1 MADLPV
7 RRSSLKSVVE
17 HNAPPKLK
25 VVSSEETEL
34 GRPINQEREQR
45 NRHALWFFI
54 KLVGG
59 MVTAALVVMTIINV
73 VVVKAALP
81 SSNFLKEA
89 KSEIVAEVGKVVRDN
104 IPQQQKVVV
113 EAKLDSESAAII
125 QTAVQREVQ
134 AAGLVIARDSPFVK
148 KLEAENSA
156 KQRMIDDLS
165 RAKRQTEAKLQKV
178 SAEKAELV
186 DQLDIV
192 QQKLE
197 KASDTDRSAI
207 VKDAVA
213 HLSRD
218 DVEALLILEKLSV
231 RESSGNVRA
240 YGPWVVLRDGYG
252 KPKKGPHNPWIK
264 VVRGVPHDRAYGFAQ
279 IMGENIPSWSEEATG
294 IRYTPEQLVKEPDT
308 YRKVALFQIRKLLQ
322 KYDHNPDDV
331 LSVWHSGRRLK
342 QAANSRDVNLS
353 TPEYVKSV
361 KSASTTDKWVWR
373 NARKN

>member
-1 MADLPV
+1 
-7 RRSSLKSVVE
+7 VVE

>member
-7 RRSSLKSVVE
+7 RRSSLKFAGEPSA
-17 HNAPPKLK
+17 HPQLK
-25 VVSSEETEL
+25 VVSNEETAL
-34 GRPINQEREQR
+34 GRPTSQVREQR

-59 MVTAALVVMTIINV
+59 MVSAALIVMTIINV

-81 SSNFLKEA
+81 SPTFFTDVKND
-89 KSEIVAEVGKVVRDN
+89 IVAEVGKVVRDA
-104 IPQQQKVVV
+104 IPQQQKMVV

-125 QTAVQREVQ
+125 QTAVQKEVQ
-134 AAGLVIARDSPFVK
+134 AAGLVIARNSPIVK
-148 KLEAENSA
+148 RLEADNAA

-165 RAKRQTEAKLQKV
+165 RAKRQTEVSLKKV

-186 DQLDIV
+186 DQLDLV

-197 KASDTDRSAI
+197 QASETDRPGI

-218 DVEALLILEKLSV
+218 DVEALLILEKLTV
-231 RESSGNVRA
+231 RESSGRVRA
-240 YGPWVVLRDGYG
+240 YGPWVVLRDAKG

-264 VVRGVPHDRAYGFAQ
+264 VVRGTPHDRAYGFAQ

-294 IRYTPEQLVKEPDT
+294 VRYTPEQLVKEPDV

-322 KYDHNPDDV
+322 RYNHNPDDV
-331 LSVWHSGRRLK
+331 LSVWHSGRPLRMAK
-342 QAANSRDVNLS
+342 NSRDVNLS
-353 TPEYVKSV
+353 TPEYVQSV
-361 KSASTTDKWVWR
+361 KSASITDKSVWE